1 MTKPKIKLLLVD
13 DHELFSDGLKSLLG
27 TEEHLD
33 IVGQVSDGK
42 DVIYNVQKHA
52 PDIVFLDINL
62 PHRNGIDIAKEI
74 LRDFNATKVI
84 LLTMYEDQSMIKEA
98 KKVGVQGYILKNSSK
113 KELLQGIYV
122 VFEGKNYFDE
132 KIKKDADFINKDD
145 FAKKFALTDRE
156 IEIIKA
162 VKEGRSSQEIADLMF
177 LSYLTIKTHRR
188 NIHFKLGTSTTPELI
203 KFAAENGI

>member
-1 MTKPKIKLLLVD
+1 MPLKYPMTKPKIKLLLVD

-98 KKVGVQGYILKNSSK
+98 KKVGVHGYILKKLNQEK
-113 KELLQGIYV
+113 P
-122 VFEGKNYFDE
+122 FTRYF
-132 KIKKDADFINKDD
+132 FR
-145 FAKKFALTDRE
+145 F
-156 IEIIKA
+156 
-162 VKEGRSSQEIADLMF
+162 
-177 LSYLTIKTHRR
+177 
-188 NIHFKLGTSTTPELI
+188 
-203 KFAAENGI
+203 

>member
-98 KKVGVQGYILKNSSK
+98 KKVGVHGYILKKLNQEK
-113 KELLQGIYV
+113 P
-122 VFEGKNYFDE
+122 FTRYF
-132 KIKKDADFINKDD
+132 FR
-145 FAKKFALTDRE
+145 F
-156 IEIIKA
+156 
-162 VKEGRSSQEIADLMF
+162 
-177 LSYLTIKTHRR
+177 
-188 NIHFKLGTSTTPELI
+188 
-203 KFAAENGI
+203 